1 MSISIPIGGL
11 PGNKSRSEISE
22 KVRAAL
28 QIKADKVG
36 GLRPAETMKA
46 MVVTEASAVSIK
58 IKMIKVSNLVESFRC
73 TVKTEDEIPCLNSS
87 IKRFRASL
95 SPASMIF
102 SESVQRT

>member
-1 MSISIPIGGL
+1 
-11 PGNKSRSEISE
+11 
-22 KVRAAL
+22 
-28 QIKADKVG
+28 
-36 GLRPAETMKA
+36 MKA

-73 TVKTEDEIPCLNSS
+73 TVKTEDEIPCLNYS
-87 IKRFRASL
+87 IKRFIASL